1 MGAPYLVTL
10 LAEDRNARARVL
22 LDIEDGGFVVL
33 LDGRKVAYSED
44 AEEAMTAY
52 RAIFRAVQRSGEH
65 L

>member
-1 MGAPYLVTL
+1 MGTQGLVTL

-22 LDIEDGGFVVL
+22 LDIRDAGFVVL
-33 LDGRKVAYSED
+33 LDGRIVAYSDD
-44 AEEAMTAY
+44 AAEAMASY